1 MLRTGR
7 IARRGRTMLTW
18 TRELR
23 LPPPERR
30 AAKAERESERQMRRE
45 RDNEHN
51 AAARAAALEAE
62 AQRYKNYY
70 TPGG

>member
-30 AAKAERESERQMRRE
+30 AAKAERASERQMRRE
-45 RDNEHN
+45 RDNQES
-51 AAARAAALEAE
+51 ATIRAAAIEAE
-62 AQRYKNYY
+62 RRRYPNYP
-70 TPGG
+70 PGA